1 VRLTNKV
8 FYDIIT
14 SSEKFTAENTMN
26 TTQITLYD
34 SPAYKRSRRAYTLEC
49 AFEYFVSLLVT
60 DAFLASL
67 LSSIGLNDSLI
78 GVITSFI
85 SVAFLFQLFSV
96 FIVRKITN
104 TKRFAVF
111 FHALSQLF
119 FMSLYLIPF
128 LPFEYKYKE
137 ILVIVCIL
145 FAYFGNYLV
154 TSMIYKWGNSFVDPK
169 RRGVFSA
176 GKEMISLI
184 LGMAVTLI
192 IGFAMDSFTESGNTN
207 GGFIFAASAILVFSI
222 CDFICLMLIKKET
235 VSGESKKESV
245 PMRTVLKNTL
255 GSSSFRSVI
264 LLTCL
269 WDVARYTTVGFLGT
283 YSIGEL
289 GFTVGAVQ
297 IINIIGNIGRFT
309 IAKPLGAYSDKH
321 SYASGIKL
329 AIIIAALG
337 FAINV
342 FSTPKSAFLFIL
354 YSVLY
359 NVSMAGTNQNLF
371 NITYSYVDSKY
382 FVEASAIKNSIGG
395 ICGFAASAL
404 ASRLL
409 AYVQE
414 NGNILFGIR
423 IYGQQVLS
431 LISFILLTVTAI
443 FIHTV
448 IEKQERMLQ

>member
-1 VRLTNKV
+1 
-8 FYDIIT
+8 
-14 SSEKFTAENTMN
+14 MN

-34 SPAYKRSRRAYTLEC
+34 SPEYKRSRRAYTLEC

-169 RRGVFSA
+169 KRGVFSA

-235 VSGESKKESV
+235 VPHEAKRKV
-245 PMRTVLKNTL
+245 
-255 GSSSFRSVI
+255 
-264 LLTCL
+264 
-269 WDVARYTTVGFLGT
+269 FLCAQ
-283 YSIGEL
+283 Y
-289 GFTVGAVQ
+289 
-297 IINIIGNIGRFT
+297 
-309 IAKPLGAYSDKH
+309 
-321 SYASGIKL
+321 
-329 AIIIAALG
+329 
-337 FAINV
+337 
-342 FSTPKSAFLFIL
+342 
-354 YSVLY
+354 
-359 NVSMAGTNQNLF
+359 
-371 NITYSYVDSKY
+371 
-382 FVEASAIKNSIGG
+382 
-395 ICGFAASAL
+395 
-404 ASRLL
+404 
-409 AYVQE
+409 
-414 NGNILFGIR
+414 
-423 IYGQQVLS
+423 
-431 LISFILLTVTAI
+431 
-443 FIHTV
+443 
-448 IEKQERMLQ
+448 